1 MCSKQMTAF
10 HCKDG
15 AALAHQ
21 VSQMLA
27 LQRIEKEEIAKLRR
41 KKSAI
46 PLFTKKCT
54 NHCTD
59 GDKQWNRSGLN
70 VKSGE

>member
-1 MCSKQMTAF
+1 MTAF
-10 HCKDG
+10 HWKDG

-46 PLFTKKCT
+46 LLV
-54 NHCTD
+54 HE
-59 GDKQWNRSGLN
+59 N
-70 VKSGE
+70 VY